1 MTNLWNQPVTPEEE
15 AGIAAFMERLAGA
28 VPRHRSS
35 LPNADAVWLKA
46 QLLRRW
52 DVERKLQLPLDIMEP
67 VQLAAGLAMASLLLV
82 WSLPSLL
89 DALSS
94 LAVQVS
100 GN

>member
-1 MTNLWNQPVTPEEE
+1 MTNLWNRPVTPEEE
-15 AGIAAFMERLAGA
+15 AGIAAFMKRVADA
-28 VPRHRSS
+28 VPGHLPS

-52 DVERKLQLPLDIMEP
+52 DVERKVQLPLDIMEP

-89 DALSS
+89 EALTSI
-94 LAVQVS
+94 AMQVS
-100 GN
+100 GI